1 MKIDSLASKAFLEIR
16 KKILSNQLPPN
27 TRLKEDEWAKKIGVS
42 RMAVREALTRLLGE
56 DLVILGE
63 RGGYYIKPLLASDI
77 HHIRE
82 LREVLE
88 LGAVRLAFK
97 KMNKEQLANLEK
109 ICDDFT
115 GMVQKGYFN
124 GALEADMKFHETLV
138 EYSGNTK
145 LQQVYRSSHIPL
157 FHQKLGKTQITVD
170 DYEQTDAEHRQIVK
184 ALKEKKLS
192 LAEQTLIKHFARG
205 EAVVLEMD

>member
-1 MKIDSLASKAFLEIR
+1 MKTDSLANKAFLEIR
-16 KKILSNQLPPN
+16 KKILSNQLSAN
-27 TRLKEDEWAKKIGVS
+27 TRLKEDEWAKKIGAS
-42 RMAVREALTRLLGE
+42 RMAVREALIRLLGE
-56 DLVILGE
+56 GLVILGE
-63 RGGYYIKPLLASDI
+63 KGGYYIKPLLPADI
-77 HHIRE
+77 HEIRE

-97 KMNKEQLANLEK
+97 KISKTQVSNLEK
-109 ICDDFT
+109 ICNDFT

-138 EYSGNTK
+138 EYSGNSK

-157 FHQKLGKTQITVD
+157 FHQKLGKSQITMD

-184 ALKEKKLS
+184 ALKEKKFD